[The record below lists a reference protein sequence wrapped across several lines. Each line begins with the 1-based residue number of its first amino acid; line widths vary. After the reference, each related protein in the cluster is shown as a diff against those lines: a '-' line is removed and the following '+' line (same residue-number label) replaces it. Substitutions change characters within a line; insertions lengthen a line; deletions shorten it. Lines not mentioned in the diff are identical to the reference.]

1 MVVLL
6 IALDS
11 SASMSLTT
19 ELNYCPVA
27 AEGEKVPLAKSR
39 LLLNMPSRI
48 RGMPLPPGLRL
59 IVFGTLS
66 VLPRPGK
73 LDSVKLGKLSIIL
86 FKRIL
91 CLE

>member
-6 IALDS
+6 MALDS

-39 LLLNMPSRI
+39 LLLNMPSRM
-48 RGMPLPPGLRL
+48 RGIPLLGLRL

>member
-6 IALDS
+6 RALVS

-48 RGMPLPPGLRL
+48 RGIPPPGLRL
-59 IVFGTLS
+59 IVLGTLT